1 MTRGYFTKEKNGKV
15 EKAAYLPSDAYLD
28 KVGYGHDILAAFSK
42 GGELELLDKLSKES
56 DIKNIEGIEPWWYR
70 NGKTRMVFRTDY
82 AYVLVGNKLKAYNHG
97 KLLFCTKR
105 EDAETWLKVCEN
117 MERFIDTYVYSKD
130 SLSYDWKK
138 KIPMFRMISQKIE
151 EGISF
156 EEMEK
161 DLVSEDFIPCF
172 LKILPLMDV
181 SYTDDH
187 PAYVRTWT
195 KDGKSVTFIAFDNYG
210 EWKILVQLPFIRAY
224 FLCAYTSRSKA
235 DIALLDF
242 CKENEAALESFY
254 EVTDYYEQLKKQ
266 GSFDPAKVRA
276 ALEEREKEKPWLL
289 HSTSFSIDKILENL

>member
-42 GGELELLDKLSKES
+42 GEELELLDKLSKES

-105 EDAETWLKVCEN
+105 EDAEIWLKVCEN

-138 KIPMFRMISQKIE
+138 RIPMFRMISQKIE

-172 LKILPLMDV
+172 LETNHLIDV
-181 SYTDDH
+181 FYAHDH
-187 PAYVRTWT
+187 PAYVRKYK
-195 KDGKSVTFIAFDNYG
+195 KDGKSVTFITSKYG
-210 EWKILVQLPFIRAY
+210 KWKIRVQLPFIRAHI
-224 FLCAYTSRSKA
+224 LSAYTSLRKA
-235 DIALLDF
+235 DEALLDF

-266 GSFDPAKVRA
+266 GSFVPAKVRA
-276 ALEEREKEKPWLL
+276 TLEEREKEKPWLL
-289 HSTSFSIDKILENL
+289 HNTSFSIDKILENL